1 MPTVVCGHTHTQ
13 YERTVGGVRVVNA
26 GSVGMPYEE
35 EPGAYWLLDLV
46 HRRTPYDGAELEA
59 TREEAVSEFTE
70 RGL

>member
-1 MPTVVCGHTHTQ
+1 VPTVVCGHTHTQ
-13 YERTVGGVRVVNA
+13 YERNVAGVRVVNA

-46 HRRTPYDGAELEA
+46 HRRTPYDGAQLKA
-59 TREEAVSEFTE
+59 SREEAVAEFTE